1 MRTMDLFR
9 WCVLAATMAL
19 AGCGPSNPTVKAI
32 TGGTLLDGNGG
43 APVVN
48 SVVVVNGNDIQA
60 VGPNGDVPVPADAV
74 KVNVAGKFIVP
85 GLIDVRA
92 VIPSDA
98 NAAAPLLRALV
109 SAGITTVGVPE
120 GGPVQRD
127 ISPRVL
133 PASAESAG
141 AGDSVI
147 ASGGSTADD
156 YFRQIDE
163 IGKRGITPGQILT
176 AATKNGAAWLKQN
189 RLGVLTPG
197 HKADLLVLNADPSAD
212 IRNLRKISRVM
223 VDGAWLK

>member
-1 MRTMDLFR
+1 M
-9 WCVLAATMAL
+9 
-19 AGCGPSNPTVKAI
+19 
-32 TGGTLLDGNGG
+32 
-43 APVVN
+43 VN

-60 VGPNGDVPVPADAV
+60 VGRNGDVPVPADAV
-74 KVNVAGKFIVP
+74 KMDAAGKFIVP

-92 VIPSDA
+92 AIPSDA

-109 SAGITTVGVPE
+109 SSGITTVGVPE

-133 PASAESAG
+133 PATAESAE
-141 AGDSVI
+141 APELVI
-147 ASGGSTADD
+147 ASGGSTADG

-189 RLGVLTPG
+189 RLGLLTAG

-212 IRNLRKISRVM
+212 IRNLRKVSRVM